1 MCQFNWHILIF
12 FYFFVFKKI
21 IFFFCNS
28 NVVKILFMESQSKLE
43 KLAGYLI
50 FLGVLAIV
58 CVACWYFSNVLIY
71 VILAFLV
78 SLISQPL
85 MHLMQK
91 IRIKGKSAPNWLL
104 AILSIILVMAILLL
118 VVIMVIPVV
127 VNIINEASLF
137 GDSSSLGN
145 IGDSINEWIVGLFPS
160 LGADFDAVS
169 VLLDYLKGS
178 LSDFSVT
185 SLIGSVGS
193 LVIDLAVGIFAVV
206 FISFFFVKDETLFSR
221 IVAALVPDRI
231 EASVTASIVDIEHLL
246 SRYFVGLLLEM
257 LSVAILNFLG
267 LCLIARIGVTY
278 ALGIAFIAG
287 ILNIIPYVGPIIGE
301 AIGVLLCMVLK
312 YGTGIGLDVNIWIFA
327 LIVLAIMLGVQLIDN
342 FVLQPIIYSTSI
354 QATPLEIFIV
364 MLIAGHIGGILG
376 MLAAIPAYTVIR
388 VIAGRFFYDKKFVR
402 RLMPDLEKEITK

>member
-1 MCQFNWHILIF
+1 MENQT
-12 FYFFVFKKI
+12 KI
-21 IFFFCNS
+21 
-28 NVVKILFMESQSKLE
+28 E

-71 VILAFLV
+71 LILAFLV
-78 SLISQPL
+78 SLLSQPL

-91 IRIKGKSAPNWLL
+91 IRIKKKSAPNWLL
-104 AILSIILVMAILLL
+104 AIISIILVIAILLM

-145 IGDSINEWIVGLFPS
+145 IGDTINEWIVGLFPS

-185 SLIGSVGS
+185 GLIGSVGS
-193 LVIDLAVGIFAVV
+193 VVIDLAVGLFAVV

-231 EASVTASIVDIEHLL
+231 EASVTESIIDIEHLL
-246 SRYFVGLLLEM
+246 SRYFLGLLLEM
-257 LSVAILNFLG
+257 LAVAILNFLG
-267 LCLIARIGVTY
+267 LSLIARIGVTY

-312 YGTGIGLDVNIWIFA
+312 YGTGIGLDVNIWVFA

-388 VIAGRFFYDKKFVR
+388 VIAGRFFYDKKFVQ
-402 RLMPDLEKEITK
+402 RLMPDLGKEITK

>member
-1 MCQFNWHILIF
+1 
-12 FYFFVFKKI
+12 
-21 IFFFCNS
+21 
-28 NVVKILFMESQSKLE
+28 MENQSKLE

-50 FLGVLAIV
+50 FLGALAIV

-104 AILSIILVMAILLL
+104 AILSIILVIAILLL

-160 LGADFDAVS
+160 LGTDFDAVS

-185 SLIGSVGS
+185 GLIGSVGS
-193 LVIDLAVGIFAVV
+193 VVIDLAVGIFAVV
-206 FISFFFVKDETLFSR
+206 FISFFFVKDEKLFSK

-231 EASVTASIVDIEHLL
+231 EASVTESIIDIEHLL

-257 LSVAILNFLG
+257 LCVAVLNFLG
-267 LCLIARIGVTY
+267 LSLIARIGVTN
-278 ALGIAFIAG
+278 AIGIAFIAG

-312 YGTGIGLDVNIWIFA
+312 YGTGVGLDVNIWVFA

-388 VIAGRFFYDKKFVR
+388 VIAGRFFYDKKFVQ